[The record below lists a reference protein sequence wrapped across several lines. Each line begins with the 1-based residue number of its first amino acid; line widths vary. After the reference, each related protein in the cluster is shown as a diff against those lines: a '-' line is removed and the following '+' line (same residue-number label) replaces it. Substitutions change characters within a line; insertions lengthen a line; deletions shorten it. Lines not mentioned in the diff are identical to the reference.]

1 MCELLLIKYKPTGS
15 NCLNSMIRV
24 IFIHLLSA
32 YSAEIELRIKIFML
46 ESVCGQNFVL
56 FGHSGHEL
64 QRSENLVFSK
74 LILNCRC
81 SDVYTAAA
89 YSIQLYSIVKTK
101 FYNAVT
107 RT

>member
-1 MCELLLIKYKPTGS
+1 MVTIAGVTVSKSGVTVSKSP
-15 NCLNSMIRV
+15 IRV
-24 IFIHLLSA
+24 IFLHLLSA
-32 YSAEIELRIKIFML
+32 YSAEVELRIKIFML
-46 ESVCGQNFVL
+46 KSFCGQNFVL
-56 FGHSGHEL
+56 VGHSGHDL

-89 YSIQLYSIVKTK
+89 YSIQMYSIVKTK

>member
-1 MCELLLIKYKPTGS
+1 
-15 NCLNSMIRV
+15 
-24 IFIHLLSA
+24 
-32 YSAEIELRIKIFML
+32 ML
-46 ESVCGQNFVL
+46 V
-56 FGHSGHEL
+56 GHSRHEL

-81 SDVYTAAA
+81 SDNVYTAAA
-89 YSIQLYSIVKTK
+89 YSIQMYSIVKTK